1 MESRQNKSL
10 RYLLGELTEQEM
22 SEFEAQ
28 CFENDELFHEM
39 TELENDLLLSYVR
52 GELSADER
60 QEFDAGYLTSP
71 ARRRKLEFMRGLE
84 RHLSGDAAPA
94 SAEEQR
100 PARLPL
106 RSWPLNAAAGVVAL
120 IAVALICWLA
130 ILNYRLK
137 SELRQA
143 QSQEAELRHAQQEL
157 EAKLATLTLRLQ
169 ESGVGIPSQ
178 PQPPVMAFNLIPGL
192 PRGAGVIQQLA
203 LSPKATRL
211 ELNLYLEN
219 DTYIAYGASLQDTE
233 GKQVW
238 RKTAI
243 KSHADSQG
251 RRIVSC
257 QIESDVLRNGDYML
271 LLNGVTASGKVEEDI
286 AAYRFVITG
295 R

>member
-10 RYLLGELTEQEM
+10 RYLLGKLSEQET

-28 CFENDELFHEM
+28 CFENDALFHEM
-39 TELENDLLLSYVR
+39 TEFENDLLLSYVR

-60 QEFDAGYLTSP
+60 REFDAGYLTSP

-84 RHLSGDAAPA
+84 LHLSGDAAPA
-94 SAEEQR
+94 SAEDR
-100 PARLPL
+100 RSARLPF
-106 RSWPLNAAAGVVAL
+106 RSWTLNAASGAAAL
-120 IAVALICWLA
+120 LAVALICWLA

-143 QSQEAELRHAQQEL
+143 QSQEAELQHAQQEL
-157 EAKLATLTLRLQ
+157 EAKLATLASRLQ
-169 ESGVGIPSQ
+169 ESGVGVPSQ
-178 PQPPVMAFNLIPGL
+178 PQPPVMAFNLTPGL
-192 PRGAGVIQQLA
+192 PRGAGAIQQLA
-203 LSPKATRL
+203 LPPKASLL

-219 DTYIAYGASLQDTE
+219 DTYVAYLASLQNTE

-257 QIESDVLRNGDYML
+257 QIPPDVLRNGDYAL